1 MKDKTHKK
9 MQEKLSLLTE
19 LIKLADADNSSR
31 EEEYLFM
38 QWVAGSIG
46 VSSAD
51 FNKLFDEF
59 VEFTPPKLEVDRI
72 IQFQRMVILA
82 NVDGEVDENEIQK
95 IREMGLRMALNELA
109 VDQVLAEMEEAE
121 NGILP
126 ADRLVEI
133 FKIYHN

>member
-1 MKDKTHKK
+1 

-38 QWVAGSIG
+38 QWVAGSLG

-51 FNKLFDEF
+51 FNKLFDEY

-72 IQFQRMVILA
+72 VQFQRMVILA

-95 IREMGLRMALNELA
+95 IRELGMRMALNELA
-109 VDQVLAEMEEAE
+109 VDQVLAEMKEAE

-126 ADRLVEI
+126 ADRLVHI